1 MRMNKIR
8 AGERAD
14 LKTVLAF
21 ADLLL
26 LPAVN
31 LPAMTDTDLKAF
43 LNGLPARIDMS
54 QAHVSVIDMRDP
66 ENPVRAGFRDTDIV
80 PAASIIK
87 LTLISGAYRAVC
99 EDGVSFG
106 KEITI
111 KKENY
116 TGTWTPENDPYPQLR
131 PGAVWKLKDLV
142 EVMIRRSD
150 NVATNTLID
159 ELRRERVTEFMHAA
173 GCAKT
178 FLRHKL
184 SSGSDVSDPEAT
196 GYNAMPPYDAATAL
210 YLIATGKMVNKEA
223 SAAMYETL
231 SHQMD
236 RDLIASVLPPGAV
249 YAGKT
254 GELSAARNDAAIV
267 RGPGR
272 SYVLVIYTGLP
283 DAKAKP
289 VIQAITREVDAFLS
303 K

>member
-1 MRMNKIR
+1 MQ
-8 AGERAD
+8 
-14 LKTVLAF
+14 KTVSGTKIKFTILTALF
-21 ADLLL
+21 ALFV
-26 LPAVN
+26 LPGAN
-31 LPAMTDTDLKAF
+31 LQAMTDTELSSF
-43 LNGLPARIDMS
+43 LNGLPAKIDMS
-54 QAHVSVIDMRDP
+54 QAHVSVVDMRDP
-66 ENPVRAGFRDTDIV
+66 VNPVRAGLRDMEIV

-87 LTLISGAYRAVC
+87 LTLISGAYRAAN
-99 EDGVSFG
+99 EDGLSFD
-106 KEITI
+106 KTITI

-116 TGTWTPENDPYPQLR
+116 TGTWAPENDPYPQLK
-131 PGAVWKLKDLV
+131 PGAVWKIKDLV

-159 ELRRERVTEFMHAA
+159 ELRRERVTEFMHSA
-173 GCAKT
+173 GCDKT

-184 SSGSDVSDPEAT
+184 SSGSDVADPDAT

-210 YLIATGKMVNKEA
+210 YLIASGKMVNKEA

-236 RDLIASVLPPGAV
+236 RDLIASVLPPGVV

-267 RGPGR
+267 KGPGR
-272 SYVLVIYTGLP
+272 SYVLVIYTSLP

>member
-116 TGTWTPENDPYPQLR
+116 TGTWTPGNDPYPQLR
-131 PGAVWKLKDLV
+131 PCAVWKLKDLV

-159 ELRRERVTEFMHAA
+159 ELRRERVTEFMHGA

-184 SSGSDVSDPEAT
+184 SSGTDVSDPVAT
-196 GYNAMPPYDAATAL
+196 GYNAMPAYDAATTL
-210 YLIATGKMVNKEA
+210 YLIASGKMVNKEA

-236 RDLIASVLPPGAV
+236 RDLIAAALPPGV
-249 YAGKT
+249 IYAGKT

-267 RGPGR
+267 SGPGR
-272 SYVLVIYTGLP
+272 SYVLVIYTSLP

-289 VIQAITREVDAFLS
+289 VIRAITREVDTFLS

>member
-1 MRMNKIR
+1 MVKNCGATKANLKKLTALLALLLIS
-8 AGERAD
+8 AAD
-14 LKTVLAF
+14 L
-21 ADLLL
+21 
-26 LPAVN
+26 PA
-31 LPAMTDTDLKAF
+31 LTDTEMKSF
-43 LNGLPARIDMS
+43 LDGLPAKTDMS
-54 QAHVSVIDMRDP
+54 QAHVSLIDMRDP
-66 ENPVRAGFRDTDIV
+66 GNPVRAGYRDTEIV
-80 PAASIIK
+80 PTASIIK
-87 LTLISGAYRAVC
+87 LTLISGAYRAVY
-99 EDGVSFG
+99 EDGLSFN

-111 KKENY
+111 RKENY
-116 TGTWTPENDPYPQLR
+116 TGTWTPGNDPYPQLR

-159 ELRRERVTEFMHAA
+159 ELRRERVTEFMHGA

-184 SSGSDVSDPEAT
+184 SSGTDVSDPDAT
-196 GYNAMPPYDAATAL
+196 GYNAMPAYDAATTL
-210 YLIATGKMVNKEA
+210 YLIASGKMVNKEA

-236 RDLIASVLPPGAV
+236 RDLIAAALPPGV
-249 YAGKT
+249 IYAGKT

-267 RGPGR
+267 SGPGR
-272 SYVLVIYTGLP
+272 SYVLVIYTSLP

-289 VIQAITREVDAFLS
+289 VIRAITREVDTFLS